1 MRNVI
6 GFCSTTSFAPC
17 DKRIMLA
24 LFWPIEADNVA
35 GRRKASEAL
44 ANSVARSAGISVA
57 NTDPDIPFWIEDQQ
71 TVSVFPASATSILR
85 RVRTLLISHQY
96 SATNSSAIEE
106 TFAKRIIFPLSTD
119 HLITLLQFN
128 VLRAC
133 ITNRLLIPRRKDQCG
148 HGCSKAA
155 MHVSPVPSYPQE
167 MPESLYPTLLQR
179 TIPHEEWIDII
190 PHPRWRDNLLLAIG
204 TFDEGALWS
213 DTIGGLFEGFPD
225 SEVEHRGII
234 AWSPPWHFSGY
245 EVTEGFLRR
254 WGWSFKG
261 CEDALETTN
270 MWRSKRGEEPL
281 VLEV

>member
-1 MRNVI
+1 MGLASV
-6 GFCSTTSFAPC
+6 APQALLRAI
-17 DKRIMLA
+17 KRIMLA
-24 LFWPIEADNVA
+24 FFWPIATDNIA

-57 NTDPDIPFWIEDQQ
+57 KTDPDIPFWIEDQQ

-85 RVRTLLISHQY
+85 RVRTPLISHQY
-96 SATNSSAIEE
+96 SATNSSAIDE

-133 ITNRLLIPRRKDQCG
+133 ITNRLLIPRRKDQCT

-167 MPESLYPTLLQR
+167 MPDSLYPTLLQR

-204 TFDEGALWS
+204 TFDEVALWS

-270 MWRSKRGEEPL
+270 IWRSKRGEEPL